1 MILYTLLSPATVA
14 YVRVSTGEQ
23 AEEGHS
29 LEAQERG
36 ARAPDACSVAA
47 DVLQATD
54 LAGGA
59 F

>member
-1 MILYTLLSPATVA
+1 MILYTRLSPATVA
-14 YVRVSTGEQ
+14 YVRVSTVEQ

-29 LEAQERG
+29 LEAPERG
-36 ARAPDACSVAA
+36 ARAPDAGSVTA
-47 DVLQATD
+47 DILQAAD

>member
-1 MILYTLLSPATVA
+1 MA

-36 ARAPDACSVAA
+36 ARAPDAGSVAA
-47 DVLQATD
+47 DILQAAD